1 MSEFSRPLRIDAIG
15 TEPREIAIAA
25 DAKELAAL
33 ATRFDIASVTAL
45 TARAS
50 VSRQGA
56 DVRATGALG
65 AELVQ
70 LCAATGADLPA
81 RFDEPF
87 DIVFRSELPADV
99 PDAGLELSE
108 GECDVVFF
116 DGSAVDLG
124 EAVAETLA
132 LAIDPYARVPEAD
145 AVLQDLGVLS
155 EEQARAASSPF
166 GGLAALKRD

>member
-1 MSEFSRPLRIDAIG
+1 MSEFSRPVRVDTIG
-15 TEPREIAIAA
+15 TEPREIAIVA
-25 DAKELAAL
+25 DASELAAL
-33 ATRFDIASVTAL
+33 ATRFDIASLAAL

-50 VSRQGA
+50 VSRQGGE
-56 DVRATGALG
+56 VRAKGTLD

-70 LCAATGADLPA
+70 LCGATGADLPA
-81 RFDEPF
+81 RIEEPF

-108 GECDVVFF
+108 GDCDVVFF

-132 LAIDPYARVPEAD
+132 LAIDPYARAPGAE
-145 AVLQDLGVLS
+145 AVLAESGVIS
-155 EEQARAASSPF
+155 EEQARAPNSPF
-166 GGLAALKRD
+166 AGLAALK